1 MESTPSCN
9 QASIAKLYKGLHLV
23 TRSIHRR
30 CSIKNVLLIISCNF
44 INKETLMAQVSFP
57 VNFAKFLRTP
67 FLQNTSGRL
76 LLGNAHSYSNLVI
89 REISKPTTPALTQCS
104 DANTE
109 GELEFRLLRVVEEIM
124 WKPFRK
130 GVMSSLVMTWCLS
143 SVSTQP
149 AFTCSKLLA
158 ETLEQDV
165 KYVQS

>member
-1 MESTPSCN
+1 MF
-9 QASIAKLYKGLHLV
+9 
-23 TRSIHRR
+23 
-30 CSIKNVLLIISCNF
+30 LIISCNF

-67 FLQNTSGRL
+67 FSQNTSGRL
-76 LLGNAHSYSNLVI
+76 LLGNAHLYSNLVI
-89 REISKPTTPALTQCS
+89 RQISKPTTPALTQCS